1 MSRSART
8 SAYLGLPSALA
19 FRPNDELLWSWVEVD
34 REQIGLAADLAVFY
48 ILLKRTRRLVDVG
61 GVPLSA
67 IAALEATLHSE
78 TPNRNYR

>member
-48 ILLKRTRRLVDVG
+48 ILL
-61 GVPLSA
+61 
-67 IAALEATLHSE
+67 
-78 TPNRNYR
+78 